1 MRILVT
7 GSLAYDT
14 ILLFRDRFAN
24 HILPDQV
31 HIINVSFP
39 TEEMR
44 REYGGCCGNIA
55 YNLKLLGSRPVPMGT
70 VGRDFDPYRKWMIEN
85 GIDPAHVVEIEDT
98 WTAQAFVTT
107 DIDNNQITA
116 FHPGAMA
123 HAHTVEVGDAGDIG
137 LGIVAPNSKEAMIR
151 HSRQFRETGIPFFFD
166 PGQALPLFNGD
177 ELIELVSL
185 ADYVC
190 ANDYECQ
197 MISSKTGLSLTRIRE
212 KTGVLIVT
220 HGGGG
225 SDIYVEDRHIHIDTV
240 KVSRIVDPTGCGD
253 AYRSG
258 LLYALANGLDWE
270 TGGQLGSLMGGI
282 KIEHSGTQNHRPT
295 RTEIETRF
303 SENFSKSISLSPD

>member
-137 LGIVAPNSKEAMIR
+137 LGIVAPNSKEALIR

>member
-55 YNLKLLGSRPVPMGT
+55 YNLKLLGGRPVPMGT
-70 VGRDFDPYRKWMIEN
+70 VGRDFDPYRKWMLEN
-85 GIDPAHVVEIEDT
+85 GIDPVHVVEIEDT

-225 SDIYVEDRHIHIDTV
+225 SDIYVEDRHIHVDTV

-258 LLYALANGLDWE
+258 LLYALTNGLDWE

-295 RTEIETRF
+295 RKEIETRF
-303 SENFSKSISLSPD
+303 SENFSKSISLGSD